1 MNNQYAIVL
10 RQSSNQTGSGAATP
24 INLFGGVEDPLN
36 KELVDTA
43 YVSRPMNPHVN
54 KKSKKAEIKPPIPSK
69 EVQTKGKN
77 VYSF

>member
-24 INLFGGVEDPLN
+24 INLVEDPLN

-43 YVSRPMNPHVN
+43 RPMNPHV
-54 KKSKKAEIKPPIPSK
+54 SKKVEIKPPIPTK
-69 EVQTKGKN
+69 EVGKN

>member
-43 YVSRPMNPHVN
+43 YVSRPHVN
-54 KKSKKAEIKPPIPSK
+54 KKSKKAEIKPPIPTK
-69 EVQTKGKN
+69 EVQPN